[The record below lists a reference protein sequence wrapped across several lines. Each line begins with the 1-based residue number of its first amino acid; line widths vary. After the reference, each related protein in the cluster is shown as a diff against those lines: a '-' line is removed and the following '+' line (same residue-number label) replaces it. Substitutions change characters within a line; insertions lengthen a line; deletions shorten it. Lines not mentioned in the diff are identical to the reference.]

1 MGVAQTH
8 GWGRGK
14 VLRVWAELFLKTQ
27 DSPGRDVV
35 VRCQLARW
43 VDLWAF
49 SEVTPQP
56 LVSRESE
63 CLGSV
68 YVYSHRDLGLVTSE
82 CVQAFRAN

>member
-14 VLRVWAELFLKTQ
+14 VLRVRAELFLKTQ
-27 DSPGRDVV
+27 ETPGRDVV

-56 LVSRESE
+56 LVSGESE

-68 YVYSHRDLGLVTSE
+68 YVSSHRDLGLVTSE